1 VNVND
6 MRARVARLR
15 SLAQGLGQEVKR
27 WKAEDGPLTPA
38 EQRIYLNAIQDVI
51 AGADEGAVVLL
62 AAIGRLEALGL
73 PGVVGGEVG

>member
-15 SLAQGLGQEVKR
+15 HLAHCLGQEVQR
-27 WKAEDGPLTPA
+27 WKVEDGSLTPA
-38 EQRIYLNAIQDVI
+38 ELRVYVNAIYDVI

-62 AAIGRLEALGL
+62 AAIARLEALGL
-73 PGVVGGEVG
+73 PGVVGGEV